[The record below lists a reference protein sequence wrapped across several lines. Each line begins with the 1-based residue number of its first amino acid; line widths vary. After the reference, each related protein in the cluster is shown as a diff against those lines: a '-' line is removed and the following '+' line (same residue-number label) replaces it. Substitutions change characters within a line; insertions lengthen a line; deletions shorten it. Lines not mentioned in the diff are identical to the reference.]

1 MLFLWLCRHESAT
14 IKFASQEIQSE
25 VGTQGSNSVIVYS
38 KGANIAYLG
47 RHLLL
52 VVSVIVKGG
61 VAAVLMHL
69 IHAWGYFDMLVL
81 FKMGFHLLGNSKV

>member
-14 IKFASQEIQSE
+14 IKCASQEIQSE

-38 KGANIAYLG
+38 EGANIAYLG

-61 VAAVLMHL
+61 VLQCLCTLSML
-69 IHAWGYFDMLVL
+69 GDIFDMLVL